1 MFQLIFNYIKQHKW
15 LYLLIAALLI
25 VYDMTML
32 VPTKVIQGLVD
43 KLSSQALTA
52 ETLWTN
58 VGILVA
64 ATLINYLSA
73 YIWHYK
79 LFQGSVNFKFD
90 MQWQAFRKL
99 VSMRTPFYE
108 KFRSGDMMTRF
119 STDVEG
125 LMEMVGYGLMIV
137 VYAGGMI
144 AFIIPTMFLISWQIT
159 LLAMLPMLVL
169 MTGSYLISRKQD
181 DLIEE
186 RRIAIAEVNN
196 EVLEA
201 VEGIRVTR
209 AYSKKS
215 VQGTR
220 FAKRTRELSHMGDKI
235 TALQSIYHPMGS
247 LLIGLSTTLVLF
259 MGAHCL
265 RLGQVSLGQVIAL
278 QLYMVSLI
286 EPFWMLSDFVLVYQT
301 GKTSFSKVNE
311 LITTGDDMEADGEK
325 WLAKGQDFVLEN
337 YDFAYPNADRLSLC
351 GINWRLKAG
360 QTVGIVGKTGSGK
373 TTLVRQF
380 LRQYPLG
387 QGTFAVDGQPI
398 TAYKRRSV
406 EDLIGYV
413 PQEHILFSKSVREN
427 IALGKEDA
435 SQKEI
440 EQAVRTA
447 AFEGDLERMSS
458 GLDTM
463 IGERGVSIS
472 GGQKQRISIARAFL
486 RDPDLLIL
494 DDSLSAVDARTER
507 QIIQNIQK
515 ERAGKT
521 NIIVTHRLSA
531 VNHAD
536 WVLVLDDGA
545 IVEEGPP
552 ADLLEM
558 GGWYYEQYQ
567 RQQTEEKGEESCA

>member
-1 MFQLIFNYIKQHKW
+1 MFGLIFNYVKKHKW
-15 LYLLIAALLI
+15 MYLLIALLLI

-43 KLSSQALTA
+43 NLSNQQLTA
-52 ETLWTN
+52 QVLWSN
-58 VGILVA
+58 VSILVA
-64 ATLINYLSA
+64 ATLVNYLSA

-79 LFQGSVNFKFD
+79 LFQASVNFKFD

-144 AFIIPTMFLISWQIT
+144 AFIIPTMFLMSWQIT
-159 LLAMLPMLVL
+159 LVAMIPMAVL
-169 MTGSYLISRKQD
+169 MTGSYFISRKQD
-181 DLIEE
+181 DLIEA
-186 RRIAIAEVNN
+186 RREAISNLNN

-201 VEGIRVTR
+201 VEGIRVMR
-209 AYSKKS
+209 AYSKKAR
-215 VQGTR
+215 QENR
-220 FAKRTRELSHMGDKI
+220 FAKRTSALVTSGDQI
-235 TALQSIYHPMGS
+235 TALQSLYQPMGS
-247 LLIGLSTTLVLF
+247 LLIGISTVLVLLL
-259 MGAHCL
+259 GAHFL
-265 RLGQVSLGQVIAL
+265 KMGQVSLGQVIAL

-286 EPFWMLSDFVLVYQT
+286 EPFWMLSDFILVYQT
-301 GKTSFSKVNE
+301 GKTSFAKVNE
-311 LITTGDDMEADGEK
+311 LITTGDDMEVDGEVS
-325 WLAKGQDFVLEN
+325 LAPGQDYQFRN
-337 YDFAYPNADRLSLC
+337 YDFSYPKAERPSLR
-351 GINWRLKAG
+351 GINWTLKAG

-373 TTLVRQF
+373 TSLVRQF
-380 LRQYPLG
+380 LRQYPQG
-387 QGTFAVDGQPI
+387 QGEFLVNGLPI
-398 TAYKRRSV
+398 TSYMRRSV
-406 EDLIGYV
+406 EQLIGYV
-413 PQEHILFSKSVREN
+413 PQEHILFSKSVGEN
-427 IALGKEDA
+427 IALGKSDA
-435 SQKEI
+435 SQEEI
-440 EQAVRTA
+440 LKAVETA
-447 AFEGDLERMSS
+447 AFEEDLKRMSA
-458 GLDTM
+458 GLETM

-486 RDPDLLIL
+486 CDPDLLIL

-507 QIIQNIQK
+507 QIIHNIQK

-536 WVLVLDDGA
+536 WILVLDDGA
-545 IVEEGPP
+545 IVEEGTP
-552 ADLLEM
+552 ADLLAQ

-567 RQQTEEKGEESCA
+567 RQQSEEKGEE